1 MKNVVVAISGGIAA
15 YKSAE
20 IVSRLKKSGIGVD
33 CIMTKNATEFIAPLT
48 LETLSGNPVA
58 YDMFD
63 REAPWEVE
71 HISLAKKADV
81 FVVAPATANVI
92 GKLAGGVAD
101 DMLTTTAMAVTGKI
115 LIAPA
120 MNNNMYK
127 SAAVQKNIKTLKARG
142 FYFIG
147 PESGLLACGDDDVG
161 RMSEPEQIVEK
172 IKELL
177 ESQEIL
183 SGKKILITA
192 GPTVESID
200 PVRYITNR
208 STGKM
213 GYALA
218 EAAVEMGANVTLV
231 SGPVSIAPPA
241 GAEVISINSTQEMR
255 DAVLSGFDT
264 CDAYI
269 LAAAP
274 ADFRPEAESAQKIK
288 KSDKLELKLAKNPDI
303 AEEIGALKKH
313 QKIIIFAAESQ
324 NLVKN
329 AKEKLTKKNAD
340 IVVANDITKEGAGF
354 ASDTNIV
361 SIIKAGGGAKDY
373 PKMPKKEL
381 AEIIL
386 KELKALLDT

>member
-1 MKNVVVAISGGIAA
+1 
-15 YKSAE
+15 
-20 IVSRLKKSGIGVD
+20 
-33 CIMTKNATEFIAPLT
+33 
-48 LETLSGNPVA
+48 
-58 YDMFD
+58 
-63 REAPWEVE
+63 
-71 HISLAKKADV
+71 
-81 FVVAPATANVI
+81 
-92 GKLAGGVAD
+92 
-101 DMLTTTAMAVTGKI
+101 MLTTTAMATTGKI

-127 SAAVQKNIKTLKARG
+127 SAAVQKNIQILKERG

-147 PESGLLACGDDDVG
+147 PDSGLLACGDDDVG
-161 RMSEPEQIVEK
+161 RMSEPEEIVKK

-177 ESQEIL
+177 DMQEIL

-218 EAAVEMGANVTLV
+218 EAAIDMGAQVTLV

-241 GAEVISINSTQEMR
+241 GAQVINIKSTKEMR
-255 DAVLSGFDT
+255 DAVLSRFDA
-264 CDAYI
+264 CDTYI
-269 LAAAP
+269 SAAAP

-288 KSDKLELKLAKNPDI
+288 KSGELEIKFAKNPDI
-303 AEEIGALKKH
+303 AHETGALKKH

-324 NLVKN
+324 NLIEN
-329 AKEKLTKKNAD
+329 AKEKLVKKNAD
-340 IVVANDITKEGAGF
+340 MVVANDITKEGAGF
-354 ASDTNIV
+354 AADTNIV
-361 SIIKAGGGAKDY
+361 SIIKAGGKAKDY

-381 AEIIL
+381 AKIIL
-386 KELKALLDT
+386 KELNALFGE

>member
-48 LETLSGNPVA
+48 LETLSGNPVTS
-58 YDMFD
+58 DMFD
-63 REAPWEVE
+63 RRAPWEVE

-92 GKLAGGVAD
+92 GKLANGVAD
-101 DMLTTTAMAVTGKI
+101 DMLTTTAMATTGKI

-127 SAAVQKNIKTLKARG
+127 SAAVKKNIVTLKERG
-142 FYFIG
+142 FFFIG
-147 PESGLLACGDDDVG
+147 PDSGLLACGDDDVG
-161 RMSEPEQIVEK
+161 RMSEPEEIVKK

-177 ESQEIL
+177 ELQEIL
-183 SGKKILITA
+183 AGKKILITA

-218 EAAVEMGANVTLV
+218 EAAIEMGAQVTLV
-231 SGPVSIAPPA
+231 SGPGEYFTSRGRRSYQYKVH
-241 GAEVISINSTQEMR
+241 
-255 DAVLSGFDT
+255 SGDEGRRCF
-264 CDAYI
+264 
-269 LAAAP
+269 
-274 ADFRPEAESAQKIK
+274 
-288 KSDKLELKLAKNPDI
+288 
-303 AEEIGALKKH
+303 AL
-313 QKIIIFAAESQ
+313 
-324 NLVKN
+324 
-329 AKEKLTKKNAD
+329 
-340 IVVANDITKEGAGF
+340 
-354 ASDTNIV
+354 
-361 SIIKAGGGAKDY
+361 
-373 PKMPKKEL
+373 
-381 AEIIL
+381 
-386 KELKALLDT
+386 

>member
-1 MKNVVVAISGGIAA
+1 MKNVVVAVSGGIAA

-48 LETLSGNPVA
+48 LETLSGNPVT
-58 YDMFD
+58 YDMFS
-63 REAPWEVE
+63 RETPWEVE

-101 DMLTTTAMAVTGKI
+101 DMLTTTAMATTGKI

-127 SAAVQKNIKTLKARG
+127 SAAVQKNIETLKARG

-147 PESGLLACGDDDVG
+147 PESGLLACGDDDIG
-161 RMSEPEQIVEK
+161 RMSEPEEIVEK

-177 ESQEIL
+177 ELLEIL
-183 SGKKILITA
+183 KNKKILITA

-218 EAAVEMGANVTLV
+218 EAAIDMGAEVTLV

-241 GAEVISINSTQEMR
+241 GAEVINIKSTKEMR
-255 DAVLSGFDT
+255 EAVLGRFDG

-269 LAAAP
+269 SAAAP
-274 ADFRPEAESAQKIK
+274 ADFRPEKESAQKLK
-288 KSDKLELKLAKNPDI
+288 KSENLEIRFAKNPDI
-303 AEEIGALKKH
+303 AKETGELKKH

-324 NLVKN
+324 NLIEN
-329 AKEKLTKKNAD
+329 AKEKLVKKNAD
-340 IVVANDITKEGAGF
+340 MVVANDITKEGAGF
-354 ASDTNIV
+354 GADTNIV
-361 SIIKAGGGAKDY
+361 SIIKAGGEITDY
-373 PKMPKKEL
+373 PKMSKKEL

-386 KELKALLDT
+386 KELGALFCA